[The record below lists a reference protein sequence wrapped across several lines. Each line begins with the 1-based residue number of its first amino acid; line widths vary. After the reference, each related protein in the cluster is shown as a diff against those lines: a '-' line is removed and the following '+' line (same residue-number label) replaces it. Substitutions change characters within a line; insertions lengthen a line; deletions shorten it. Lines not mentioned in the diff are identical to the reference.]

1 MGRTITHRELRNNS
15 SRILEEVKGGATI
28 TVTNRGEVTA
38 VLVPP
43 DAAPLRLSS
52 PRNPTKS
59 VTDIARVKIDEDT
72 MAILDELRDEGW

>member
-15 SRILEEVKGGATI
+15 SKVLEAVKGGETI

-43 DAAPLRLSS
+43 DSSPLRLSS
-52 PRNPTKS
+52 ARDPSLS
-59 VTDIARVKIDEDT
+59 VLDLERVTTT
-72 MAILDELRDEGW
+72 MSVMEILDELRDES